1 MIFVQFNFLR
11 QVQYFILQTILS
23 NFVDFS
29 LQETEKIYLA
39 QKPYD
44 IKGFN
49 LPIYSTKTKNKRY
62 QLCTNVLKI
71 KYTTI
76 EESFSFQ

>member
-1 MIFVQFNFLR
+1 M
-11 QVQYFILQTILS
+11 
-23 NFVDFS
+23 
-29 LQETEKIYLA
+29 QETEKIYLA

-49 LPIYSTKTKNKRY
+49 LPIYSTKTKNKLY

-71 KYTTI
+71 KYTVM
-76 EESFSFQ
+76 E